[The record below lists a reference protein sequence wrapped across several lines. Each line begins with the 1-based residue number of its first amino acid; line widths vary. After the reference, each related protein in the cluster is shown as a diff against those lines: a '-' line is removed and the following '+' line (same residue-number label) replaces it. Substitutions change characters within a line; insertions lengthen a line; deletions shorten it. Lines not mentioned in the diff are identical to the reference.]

1 MGLSH
6 LRAHLF
12 CYNLIDNPICQFCNV
27 EPETTGH
34 YVLRCPSFHAART
47 RYLLG
52 IIANLDHDYVNA
64 LNDDKILD
72 IFLFGDLELDDQ
84 VNEVLFSMA
93 LTFINS
99 SKRFDMRIV
108 R

>member
-12 CYNLIDNPICQFCNV
+12 QYNLINNPICQFCNI

-34 YVLRCPSFHAART
+34 YVLRCPSFHVART
-47 RYLLG
+47 NYLLG
-52 IIANLDHDYVNA
+52 LIANLDMDYINN
-64 LNDDKILD
+64 LDDATILD
-72 IFLFGDLELDDQ
+72 IFLYGDLNLDDR
-84 VNEVLFSMA
+84 VNEILFTMS

-99 SKRFDMRIV
+99 SKRFDTRIV